1 MDSIFLALGA
11 VAAATFAFVT
21 ALATA
26 VFSAT
31 DDRGDPQR
39 QLGRHI
45 RAASVVSGVFML
57 GTGAL
62 YLASYLNQPS
72 LMDPAYRLA
81 LFSGLLA
88 GPAYIVLHHT
98 LMGESF
104 YARWLAPR
112 LYGLSVIAGLLLVGT
127 GPYFVIA
134 DSGWDLWRGNPLPH
148 FGLGL
153 WIYAVIGGCFTGY
166 MAVQAARIV
175 RFKGRDAFWLL
186 YGAALVVACLAAGA
200 DLMRQFKAFPV
211 GVPTLWLGLLLLQIS
226 AFALFARQFR
236 LLRDERRTMAE
247 KLERL
252 RRLLIRDGLTG
263 LYTRAY
269 LESVVR
275 HHLARM
281 GRDGRELGVLFLD
294 VDNFKGINDR
304 FGHSQGDVVL
314 RKVGEVLRTTV
325 RGGDLPARWAGD
337 EFVVLL
343 PDTRGVEGRRVA
355 VRILRAIRQTD
366 FGLGEEGGVTVSMGY
381 TVVRPDLEPD
391 WRTILE
397 QVDRAMYHAKSRG
410 KNRVAVSLAGRS
422 RPSIPTSAKRRAS
435 GGG

>member
-1 MDSIFLALGA
+1 MGSIFLALGA

-26 VFSAT
+26 VFSAA
-31 DDRGDPQR
+31 DERGDPQR
-39 QLGRHI
+39 QLGRYI
-45 RAASVVSGVFML
+45 RGASVVSGIFML
-57 GTGAL
+57 GTGAV
-62 YLASYLNQPS
+62 YLGSFLGRPS
-72 LMDPAYRLA
+72 LMDVAYRLA
-81 LFSGLLA
+81 LLSGLLA

-112 LYGLSVIAGLLLVGT
+112 LYGLSVITGLLLAWT
-127 GPYFVIA
+127 GPYALIA
-134 DSGWDLWRGNPLPH
+134 DGGWDSWLGNPLPH
-148 FGLGL
+148 FGLGIWL
-153 WIYAVIGGCFTGY
+153 YVVVAGCFAGY
-166 MAVQAARIV
+166 LAVQAVRIARL
-175 RFKGRDAFWLL
+175 KGRDAFWLL
-186 YGAALVVACLAAGA
+186 YGAGLIVACVAAGV
-200 DLMRQFKAFPV
+200 DLMRQFKAIPA
-211 GVPTLWLGLLLLQIS
+211 GIPTLWLGLVLLQLS
-226 AFALFARQFR
+226 AFALFARQLR
-236 LLRDERRTMAE
+236 LLRNERRTMAE
-247 KLERL
+247 KVERL

-294 VDNFKGINDR
+294 VDDFKGINDR
-304 FGHSQGDVVL
+304 FGHSEGDAVL
-314 RKVGEVLRTTV
+314 REIGNVLRTSV

-355 VRILRAIRQTD
+355 VRILRAIRAAD
-366 FGLGEEGGVTVSMGY
+366 FGLGEEGKVTVSMGY
-381 TVVRPDLEPD
+381 TVVRPDLDLD
-391 WRTILE
+391 WRAILE

-422 RPSIPTSAKRRAS
+422 RPALVSPSKPRVAKP
-435 GGG
+435 G